1 MSRAKLDVKEAFPE
15 IDLIESDDLREKVI
29 AVWEDVWEQ
38 SKFERLEDLP
48 IGPKI
53 PYPHL
58 PHNRAVVTM
67 AVAMA
72 DALDRFHSVKVD
84 RDVLV
89 AAALLQDASKL
100 VELTPIE
107 GGVERTEIG
116 RSFQHAFWACHKALE
131 HGVPL
136 EICEIVLNHTPDS
149 AQLPRTLEGKILW
162 YADQLDVIAVFGDRW
177 VKHLFITR

>member
-1 MSRAKLDVKEAFPE
+1 MSRAQLDVEEALPE
-15 IDLIESDDLREKVI
+15 IDLIESPELRRSIV
-29 AVWEDVWEQ
+29 AVWQDVWSA

-58 PHNRAVVTM
+58 PHNRCVVSM
-67 AVAMA
+67 AVSMA
-72 DALDRFHSVKVD
+72 EAIERFHGVSVD

-100 VELTPIE
+100 VELAPAD
-107 GGVERTEIG
+107 GGVEQTEIG

-149 AQLPRTLEGKILW
+149 ARLPRTLEGKILW
-162 YADQLDVIAVFGDRW
+162 YADQLDVIAVHGDRW

>member
-1 MSRAKLDVKEAFPE
+1 MTRPHLDVEAVFPE
-15 IDLIESDDLREKVI
+15 VELIQSEDLRQKVV
-29 AVWEDVWEQ
+29 AVWQEAWAQ
-38 SKFERLEDLP
+38 SSFERIEDLP

-53 PYPHL
+53 PHSHV

-72 DALDRFHSVKVD
+72 DAIERFHGVEVD
-84 RDVLV
+84 RDALV

-100 VELTPIE
+100 VEMRPAE
-107 GGVERTEIG
+107 GGVEQTEIG

-136 EICEIVLNHTPDS
+136 PICEIVLNHTPD
-149 AQLPRTLEGKILW
+149 APQLPHTLEGKILW
-162 YADQLDVIAVFGDRW
+162 YADQLDVIAVFSDRW
-177 VKHLFITR
+177 VKHLFLTR